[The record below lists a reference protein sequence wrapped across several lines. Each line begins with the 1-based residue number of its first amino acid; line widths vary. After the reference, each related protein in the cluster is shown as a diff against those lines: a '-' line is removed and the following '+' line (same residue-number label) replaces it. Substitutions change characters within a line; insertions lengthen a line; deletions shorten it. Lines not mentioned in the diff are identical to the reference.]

1 MSFAQGQLGAAA
13 PGGGAMIARPN
24 GAGRARRAP
33 TGQRV
38 ARIVV
43 LVVVLGYLILP
54 LFAMLEF
61 STRGDVDP
69 VTKAATRSL
78 QSYAAIF
85 SYPNLVDG
93 IVASLEIAVLTVF
106 GMLLLLVPTMVWTV
120 VRVPRMRRVVEF
132 LCLLP
137 LAIPAIVIV
146 VGIAPIYRFM
156 GQHLGAFGASPL
168 TLTFIDMILVL
179 PYSYRAIDS
188 SLRSVDTATLADA
201 ARSLGAGWPRTIFQV
216 IVPNIRGGILSA
228 SVLAI
233 ALVLGEF
240 TISSLLSFNTVQV
253 VIYLLGKRDPFVSVA
268 VSLLALVFVFVLL
281 FVISR
286 FAPGA
291 DRRAQR
297 AAEEPA

>member
-1 MSFAQGQLGAAA
+1 MLA
-13 PGGGAMIARPN
+13 
-24 GAGRARRAP
+24 
-33 TGQRV
+33 
-38 ARIVV
+38 ARIAI
-43 LVVVLGYLILP
+43 LVVVLGYLVLP

-61 STRGDVDP
+61 STRGDFDAGSK
-69 VTKAATRSL
+69 TFARSL
-78 QSYAAIF
+78 TSYAAIF
-85 SYPNLVDG
+85 RDENLING
-93 IVASLEIAVLTVF
+93 IITSLEIAAVTVL

-146 VGIAPIYRFM
+146 VGIAPIYRWM
-156 GQHLGAFGASPL
+156 GQHLGAFGASPI
-168 TLTFIDMILVL
+168 TLAFIDIILVL
-179 PYSYRAIDS
+179 PFSYRAIDS
-188 SLRSVDTATLADA
+188 SLRTVDVATLAEA

-253 VIYLLGKRDPFVSVA
+253 VIFLLGKRDPFISVA
-268 VSLLALVFVFVLL
+268 VSLAALVFAFVLL

-291 DRRAQR
+291 DRRTQQTV
-297 AAEEPA
+297 EEPAL